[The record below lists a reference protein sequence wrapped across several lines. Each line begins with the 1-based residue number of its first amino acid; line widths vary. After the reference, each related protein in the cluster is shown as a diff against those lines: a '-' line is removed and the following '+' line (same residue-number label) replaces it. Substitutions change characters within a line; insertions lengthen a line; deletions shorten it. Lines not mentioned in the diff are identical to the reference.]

1 MNLDHIRPWIATSFA
16 VFFLVVSVC
25 LIGLAFVHLI
35 EAFVTQ
41 ELITGSIKAINDTF
55 IALATFE
62 LGTGIFKEY
71 KDEDSESNLYFS
83 IRRIVARFVSVVI
96 IALALEGLIMVIKY
110 SQLELAG
117 NLYYPVAVI
126 VATSIL
132 LIALGL
138 FLSMTR
144 QDSLEHHSVTKSQFP
159 EKNSESA

>member
-1 MNLDHIRPWIATSFA
+1 MNLAQIRPLIATSFA
-16 VFFLVVSVC
+16 IFFLIISVS
-25 LIGLAFVHLI
+25 LIGLAVVHLV
-35 EAFVTQ
+35 EGFLAQ

-71 KDEDSESNLYFS
+71 RDDDDESNLYFS
-83 IRRIVARFVSVVI
+83 IRRIIARFVSVVI

-126 VATSIL
+126 VSTSL
-132 LIALGL
+132 LLLALGA
-138 FLSMTR
+138 FLALTR
-144 QDSLEHHSVTKSQFP
+144 RDSYSSPRGLHDQP
-159 EKNSESA
+159 GGG